1 MLIEIEPVPKPRMT
15 QRDKWAKRPA
25 VLRYRAFCDQVR
37 AAGLAL
43 PEAGAHIV
51 FHLAMPASWSKK
63 RRAQMLGQPHQQKP
77 DVDNLAK
84 ALLDACLAEDQGVWD
99 MRVTKRWADTGGIEI
114 TGGMI

>member
-1 MLIEIEPVPKPRMT
+1 MIEVDPVPKPRMT

-37 AAGLAL
+37 DAGASV
-43 PEAGAHIV
+43 PESGAHIV
-51 FHLAMPASWSKK
+51 FHLAMPASWSKRK
-63 RRAQMLGQPHQQKP
+63 RAEMAGKPHQQKP

-99 MRVTKRWADTGGIEI
+99 VRVTKVWAEQGGIEI
-114 TGGMI
+114 REVVV